1 VAQIVVVEDE
11 AELAAAIAARLRSD
25 GHVVTIAEDGPAA
38 MTLVNSTRP
47 DAVVL
52 DLMLPGFD
60 GLEVCRRIQR
70 DRPVPVIMLTA
81 RGSET
86 DLVVGLE
93 VGADDYLSKPFSM
106 RELTA
111 RVRALLRRAERSATD
126 PDRVLRAGNFEIDV
140 SRRRAKLDGQIV
152 GLTAT
157 EFDLLVYLLATPGV
171 VRTREDLLAEVWGGR
186 RDLLVAVIR
195 RPFHELRTP
204 IAALRARLENLA
216 DGVEALDG
224 EAVGTMLK
232 ATQRLSKLVDQL
244 LQLSQFES
252 GAIGL
257 HRQDFC
263 VRDVVEDAVAEVRPV
278 NVEVRIVTQVK
289 DGLVGVGDPSRIH
302 EVLTNLLTNAVRHSQ
317 PGTRVVIEGAPTDE
331 GVRIE
336 VSDEGSASASTSR
349 RTAASRASPPRSRW
363 SRPPLACY

>member
-1 VAQIVVVEDE
+1 VEDA

-38 MTLVNSTRP
+38 VTLVNSTRP

-195 RPFHELRTP
+195 RPFQVRLRR
-204 IAALRARLENLA
+204 RARRVA
-216 DGVEALDG
+216 DHHPVAGARHGAAAPPDG
-224 EAVGTMLK
+224 RG
-232 ATQRLSKLVDQL
+232 
-244 LQLSQFES
+244 
-252 GAIGL
+252 
-257 HRQDFC
+257 H
-263 VRDVVEDAVAEVRPV
+263 
-278 NVEVRIVTQVK
+278 
-289 DGLVGVGDPSRIH
+289 
-302 EVLTNLLTNAVRHSQ
+302 
-317 PGTRVVIEGAPTDE
+317 
-331 GVRIE
+331 
-336 VSDEGSASASTSR
+336 
-349 RTAASRASPPRSRW
+349 
-363 SRPPLACY
+363 